1 MTAIPITW
9 RGCNGRVTHLVS
21 VCVRA
26 FVTQTNSVNT
36 NKVWKSGWKDS
47 GVADKV
53 SQM

>member
-9 RGCNGRVTHLVS
+9 RACEGRMTHLVS
-21 VCVRA
+21 VCARV

-36 NKVWKSGWKDS
+36 NRVRKSGWKDS